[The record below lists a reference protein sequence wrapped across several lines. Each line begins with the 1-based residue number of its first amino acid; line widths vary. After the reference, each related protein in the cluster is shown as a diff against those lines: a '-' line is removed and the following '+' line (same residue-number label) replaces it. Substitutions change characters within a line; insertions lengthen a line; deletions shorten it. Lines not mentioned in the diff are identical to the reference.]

1 MQPRD
6 VLDYWFGPEGHPRD
20 MRDFWFRK
28 SAATDSEIRDRFGTS
43 IELAL
48 GGALG
53 NWQQDLQGRRAL
65 ILLLDQFTR
74 NVYRDTPRAFAGDPA
89 ALALAHGIVASGEDR
104 SCDPYERWFIY
115 LPFEHSE
122 SLADQDESVRLFR
135 ALADD
140 GLPSALDWAERHRD
154 VIRRFG
160 RFPHRNAILDRISSA
175 EELEFLRQPGSSF

>member
-20 MRDFWFRK
+20 VRDFWFRK

-104 SCDPYERWFIY
+104 SCDPCERWFIY

-135 ALADD
+135 ALADAT
-140 GLPSALDWAERHRD
+140 GP
-154 VIRRFG
+154 
-160 RFPHRNAILDRISSA
+160 NATA
-175 EELEFLRQPGSSF
+175 T

>member
-1 MQPRD
+1 MQARD
-6 VLDYWFGPEGHPRD
+6 VLDFWFGPHGHPLGV
-20 MRDFWFRK
+20 RDFWFRK

-43 IELAL
+43 IERAL
-48 GGALG
+48 GGALDS
-53 NWQQDLQGRRAL
+53 WQQDLEGRRAL

-89 ALALAHGIVASGEDR
+89 ALGLARAMVASGEDR
-104 SCDPYERWFIY
+104 NCDPYERWFIY

-140 GLPSALDWAERHRD
+140 GLPSALDWAERHRE

-160 RFPHRNAILDRISSA
+160 RFPHRNAILGRVSSA